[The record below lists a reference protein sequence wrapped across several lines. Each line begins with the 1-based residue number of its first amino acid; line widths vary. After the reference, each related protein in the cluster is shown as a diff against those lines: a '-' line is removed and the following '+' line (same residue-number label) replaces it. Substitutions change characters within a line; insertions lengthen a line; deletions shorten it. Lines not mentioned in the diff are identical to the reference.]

1 MFQRKSILKICF
13 FFLFVFIF
21 LHPENISAAEVPCG
35 EPGSDCGGSGG
46 GSGPICGNGSCEAG
60 ESCSTCS
67 QDCGSCCTPSY
78 PSAPSPYAP
87 SNGAT
92 VNSLTPT
99 LYWNMYGT
107 FGTGCPQINAFRVF
121 LSSNCSSFSDIS
133 GALNESIRSF
143 TIPSGILQW
152 NRTYCWYVI
161 ATNNSYGAQSSTFR
175 FTTQQGSMLTS
186 DTVTG
191 DVCGN
196 GISGRPDQSNV
207 SNPVTFNFSF
217 SQAPSSSFVE
227 ARLAL
232 LPASGPFAEN
242 RDVVDYA
249 TIQNKVISSQSFA
262 ARYNLSDSTAQILLP
277 NGPSYSWSSPSSSG
291 SLSNGFNNSSLLN
304 INIDSFATSSTNWN
318 AQFNVRFENSFPS
331 GVYNLYAYV
340 LYNNGSNTLT
350 AYGSPGVYNYKKL
363 STVWVVDMDA
373 PSASISSPTA
383 YETNLFG
390 VNWSATDTNGIQ
402 NVFSYIYSDT
412 NGATIRDRTNPST
425 PFDIVTDGNPKSYPA
440 DTPNAGINTL
450 NLGEHLYSDL
460 TPSLNAQYVFRLY
473 AQDNACNIS
482 ETSRSVSISDP
493 WVLSYDN
500 TISVNSGFNSLS
512 IPEVSNFTVPFTSD
526 TSGPFLNNFAT
537 ISGNSNTPAL
547 RNSKINA
554 YSINY
559 LNLATSLPPDSSF
572 SSWFNY
578 LLNLVS
584 LNSPSSIVNFNV
596 PNNSVSGNLSQIFNV
611 SPNSKYV
618 LIQSNSLD
626 LNLLSNSVCDI
637 KALIFLSGNLSI
649 QPDLTKSNPSN
660 GCIFI
665 TAGNTLIGKGSDKTS
680 ASLSD
685 SNPAQ
690 YDIVEA
696 GIITNNLD
704 IPVDAIGGA
713 TAEYN
718 KWDGIYI
725 FGLVYSSNLSLNR
738 DLNSFANNLQPAHMF
753 RFDPSLL
760 INFQNDLAKRSFSIR
775 EFVK

>member
-1 MFQRKSILKICF
+1 MKKKSINI
-13 FFLFVFIF
+13 FFLFIFLFIF
-21 LHPENISAAEVPCG
+21 FGLFSSLQFPTIKIPNVYAYNVGIKTYYVCCTPRNGYAAQFGKTCYYSETTGEEVYCESDDYQISGCVHYRPDICSA
-35 EPGSDCGGSGG
+35 GG
-46 GSGPICGNGSCEAG
+46 GGGGGGGPICGDGWCEGTENCNNCVADCG
-60 ESCSTCS
+60 QCCNPIEPLPVNLIGPANNSIVNSTTVTFSWDNSPSWRDCGWTPRYLSLWLSSTC
-67 QDCGSCCTPSY
+67 QPGSYSYIAATPDI
-78 PSAPSPYAP
+78 PAG
-87 SNGAT
+87 SNFGP
-92 VNSLTPT
+92 NS
-99 LYWNMYGT
+99 
-107 FGTGCPQINAFRVF
+107 
-121 LSSNCSSFSDIS
+121 SSFTYS
-133 GALNESIRSF
+133 GLS
-143 TIPSGILQW
+143 W
-152 NRTYCWYVI
+152 NTTYCWYVRRLNGGNKSAHTPI
-161 ATNNSYGAQSSTFR
+161 WQFTVSNQSL
-175 FTTQQGSMLTS
+175 LTS

-262 ARYNLSDSTAQILLP
+262 ARYNLSDSTAQVLLP
-277 NGPSYSWSSPSSSG
+277 NGPSYSWSPPASSG

-390 VNWSATDTNGIQ
+390 VNWSASDTNGIQ

-440 DTPNAGINTL
+440 DTPNAGITTS
-450 NLGEHLYSDL
+450 NLGEHFYSDL
-460 TPSLNAQYVFRLY
+460 TPSLDAQYVFRLY
-473 AQDNACNIS
+473 AQDSACNIS

-493 WVLSYDN
+493 WLLSYDN

-537 ISGNSNTPAL
+537 ISGNSNTPA
-547 RNSKINA
+547 
-554 YSINY
+554 
-559 LNLATSLPPDSSF
+559 T
-572 SSWFNY
+572 
-578 LLNLVS
+578 
-584 LNSPSSIVNFNV
+584 
-596 PNNSVSGNLSQIFNV
+596 
-611 SPNSKYV
+611 
-618 LIQSNSLD
+618 
-626 LNLLSNSVCDI
+626 
-637 KALIFLSGNLSI
+637 
-649 QPDLTKSNPSN
+649 
-660 GCIFI
+660 
-665 TAGNTLIGKGSDKTS
+665 
-680 ASLSD
+680 
-685 SNPAQ
+685 
-690 YDIVEA
+690 
-696 GIITNNLD
+696 
-704 IPVDAIGGA
+704 
-713 TAEYN
+713 
-718 KWDGIYI
+718 
-725 FGLVYSSNLSLNR
+725 
-738 DLNSFANNLQPAHMF
+738 
-753 RFDPSLL
+753 
-760 INFQNDLAKRSFSIR
+760 
-775 EFVK
+775 